1 MSRAHFRSWLLMLRW
16 KGSLEEKMDLLV
28 LPIRWPEER
37 LSKEEQLMLELDRQ
51 GSDVGKF
58 PHAWISCLGL

>member
-1 MSRAHFRSWLLMLRW
+1 
-16 KGSLEEKMDLLV
+16 MDLLV